1 MLSSRFTAAQ
11 VYYAYLHLDIIAVK
25 RWKGPAKSE
34 HSRTHYGMAKAGT
47 SATALKRHFPWKD
60 EIVSDYSRL
69 KDATAMVPTPNSPE
83 WLALLSEALRHLHA
97 RILQD
102 ISPPFLARACGAQT
116 GDSLHAYSRATFL
129 YWDGDKIAQVFGA
142 AIVSDFQ
149 RRAGAYHLELA
160 GILGRPLY
168 ACGAVKPDSG
178 SWVNLDSSDLEPN
191 LEQLYCNNVAS
202 MSPLLRFR
210 NEQQL
215 WKCASC
221 AALNADA
228 NTSRRVLHLYP
239 LVRTTAQKMTPLR
252 SRPAYAA
259 LHPPP
264 SEFEWSQNGGTLAEG
279 SLAVPRHSKNFAAF
293 SAPESRVIWLTSATF
308 I

>member
-1 MLSSRFTAAQ
+1 MRR
-11 VYYAYLHLDIIAVK
+11 Y
-25 RWKGPAKSE
+25 
-34 HSRTHYGMAKAGT
+34 
-47 SATALKRHFPWKD
+47 
-60 EIVSDYSRL
+60 
-69 KDATAMVPTPNSPE
+69 
-83 WLALLSEALRHLHA
+83 ALL
-97 RILQD
+97 
-102 ISPPFLARACGAQT
+102 AC
-116 GDSLHAYSRATFL
+116 L
-129 YWDGDKIAQVFGA
+129 W
-142 AIVSDFQ
+142 

-178 SWVNLDSSDLEPN
+178 SWVNLDSRDLEPN
-191 LEQLYCNNVAS
+191 LEELYCNNVAS
-202 MSPLLRFR
+202 MTPLLRFR
-210 NEQQL
+210 NEQQP

-252 SRPAYAA
+252 SRPAFAA

-264 SEFEWSQNGGTLAEG
+264 REFEWSQYGGTLAEG

-293 SAPESRVIWLTSATF
+293 SAPESRVIWLTSETF